1 MKRLVILLFLLSFQ
15 VLAQEKEVRLLKGE
29 KNYHLVSK
37 TENSDLNYKL
47 FDQFGSTKIYSG
59 GKIEKAFLPKKGKFT
74 VYVFTSE
81 YMGDS
86 FDGTRK
92 LFHDKLILK
101 VNPKTNEVMD
111 GFQYTLE
118 WAEPPALSDLYRLQD
133 DTVVLT
139 DKMNLDELQMQVDDE
154 YMGEYR
160 DMLEDHG
167 ILYLEPPH

>member
-1 MKRLVILLFLLSFQ
+1 MKLVIFAFLASFQ
-15 VLAQEKEVRLLKGE
+15 TLAQGKEVRLLQGE
-29 KNYHLVSK
+29 KSYHLVSK
-37 TENSDLNYKL
+37 TEHSDLNYRL
-47 FDQFGSTKIYSG
+47 FDQFGSIKIYSG

-118 WAEPPALSDLYRLQD
+118 WAEPLALSDLYRVQD
-133 DTVVLT
+133 DSIVLT
-139 DKMNLDELQMQVDDE
+139 DKMNLDELQMQVDEE
-154 YMGEYR
+154 YFTEDYSE
-160 DMLEDHG
+160 LNDHG
-167 ILYLEPPH
+167 ILYLEK

>member
-1 MKRLVILLFLLSFQ
+1 MRGFVVFAFLLSFQ
-15 VLAQEKEVRLLKGE
+15 SFAQENSMRFLSGE
-29 KNYHLVSK
+29 KSYRLVSK
-37 TENSDLNYKL
+37 SEFSDLNYKL
-47 FDQFGSTKIYSG
+47 FKQFGSTKIYSG

-101 VNPKTNEVMD
+101 VNPETNEVMD

-118 WAEPPALSDLYRLQD
+118 WAEPPALSDLYRVQD
-133 DTVVLT
+133 DSIVLT
-139 DKMNLDELQMQVDDE
+139 DKMNLDELQMRLDDE
-154 YMGEYR
+154 YATEDYSE
-160 DMLEDHG
+160 LNDHG
-167 ILYLEPPH
+167 ILYLK